1 MRKVRNESTC
11 TDTATLAPFPP
22 LGASWGALV
31 ATAGFDSKLWPE
43 RTTGWV
49 WGAAVSVSVS
59 IGCPKDGGAGKPGRI
74 LSVAK
79 ARRRKTSFTYIF
91 GALRGFLGSA
101 LDPPREASGAAPVAV
116 HAPVVAIQEIRAE
129 RWKSMLMPCFFPLKT
144 TVTVHW
150 QATGVVESHYR
161 CGTGAAVFGNDRGD
175 LCLAKGFEGPSRS
188 KIMAA
193 FKGFTSSARNSQ
205 TTFADREQTVIIL
218 DWDDTL
224 FPSTFVRSDMRMTLG
239 LPLRHQKLSE
249 PVKRQVARSLAE
261 CAAKADKLLRLCA
274 SYGNLVIVTLA
285 RANWVTDCCGCFYP
299 GIGELLR
306 QLNVKIVYAQEGVTI
321 DQKKVQAM
329 NVQQCEMFWGAIKG
343 RAISDEIKSF
353 YSQYEGQSWKNIIS
367 IGDSNFE
374 KIGTMTAAA
383 DYMRENGIEVPA
395 DLAHV
400 DAAGSSVVAFQASTA
415 ATVVV
420 KGHTFHVRTK
430 VAKMLDEPTVDELQV
445 GLELMRQWLPMMVRH
460 DGGFSLNLAGL
471 GTGEDAQEIERQL
484 REGQRCVARPLGP
497 PCLLGASPG
506 PARFAAKAAR

>member
-1 MRKVRNESTC
+1 MSFLCGLPICRNRSSASPVDTGAVPLPAGGELSKRIARSGSSDVMIEYVHSLKGRNATSTQVFQAG
-11 TDTATLAPFPP
+11 DHVSR
-22 LGASWGALV
+22 GNV
-31 ATAGFDSKLWPE
+31 ATDMMVVRGPDWKWE
-43 RTTGWV
+43 NE
-49 WGAAVSVSVS
+49 
-59 IGCPKDGGAGKPGRI
+59 DGGAGKPGRI
-74 LSVAK
+74 LSVSRSSQTA
-79 ARRRKTSFTYIF
+79 
-91 GALRGFLGSA
+91 
-101 LDPPREASGAAPVAV
+101 
-116 HAPVVAIQEIRAE
+116 
-129 RWKSMLMPCFFPLKT
+129 
-144 TVTVHW
+144 TVHW

-161 CGTGAAVFGNDRGD
+161 LGRRGQCD
-175 LCLAKGFEGPSRS
+175 LCHTKGFTGPSRS

-374 KIGTMTAAA
+374 KIGTMNATAE
-383 DYMRENGIEVPA
+383 YMRENGIEVPS
-395 DLAHV
+395 DLASP
-400 DAAGSSVVAFQASTA
+400 ATESGPAGFRPSEATTAVVE
-415 ATVVV
+415 
-420 KGHTFHVRTK
+420 GHAFHVRTK

-445 GLELMRQWLPMMVRH
+445 ELELMRQWLPLMVKH
-460 DGGFSLNLAGL
+460 DGGFSMDLDGL
-471 GTGEDAQEIERQL
+471 KGWEEATAIEQAL
-484 REGQRCVARPLGP
+484 REPRPAGAPERGP
-497 PCLLGASPG
+497 PRLLGAQGRSGSTTSSSP
-506 PARFAAKAAR
+506 KAVSL

>member
-1 MRKVRNESTC
+1 MAMGFLCGLSSVRASRGRTGC
-11 TDTATLAPFPP
+11 SKAPLSADPCSDSPFPP
-22 LGASWGALV
+22 AGRELAKRTARSISSDVMVEYVGSMLGRSPEETVFQAGEPVSRSNAAPELLVVRGPGWRWG
-31 ATAGFDSKLWPE
+31 DE
-43 RTTGWV
+43 
-49 WGAAVSVSVS
+49 
-59 IGCPKDGGAGKPGRI
+59 DGGAGKPGRI
-74 LSVAK
+74 LSVA
-79 ARRRKTSFTYIF
+79 
-91 GALRGFLGSA
+91 
-101 LDPPREASGAAPVAV
+101 
-116 HAPVVAIQEIRAE
+116 
-129 RWKSMLMPCFFPLKT
+129 KT

-193 FKGFTSSARNSQ
+193 FKGFASSARNSQ

-484 REGQRCVARPLGP
+484 REGQRCVARPPGS
-497 PCLLGASPG
+497 PCLLGSSPG
-506 PARFAAKAAR
+506 PARSAAKAAR